1 MEQPTTPSSSSL
13 PVWLQRALREPLTHF
28 VVLGALI
35 FAADHFVLAQ
45 RGNPQEIVITKEA
58 YAEARSAFVAG
69 MKREPTDA
77 ELKVLTDRWVDNEV
91 LFREGLALGMDRGDQ
106 AMKDRVVFK
115 VLTATQSGLALPKI
129 DEAGLRAWF
138 ESRRDRYDLPAR
150 FSFEEAVLA
159 AGDATPEKLQK
170 FVTALNTQQA
180 PELEGSLRIFKDR
193 PGPTLAQSYGAPFA
207 DALEKQT
214 IDRWAVLASQ
224 EGLRVIR
231 LTALT
236 PGRAISYDE
245 IKDRVYTDWKEFTS
259 SQLTKTAIR
268 EIAKK
273 YRVRDEG
280 KGS

>member
-1 MEQPTTPSSSSL
+1 MGHPITPSAST
-13 PVWLQRALREPLTHF
+13 WLQRVLREPLTHF

-35 FAADHFVLAQ
+35 FAADHLILAE
-45 RGNPQEIVITKEA
+45 RGNPQEIIITKET
-58 YAEARSAFVAG
+58 YAEARGAFVAG
-69 MKREPTDA
+69 MKREPTAA
-77 ELKVLTDRWVDNEV
+77 ELKVLTDRWLDNEV
-91 LFREGLALGMDRGDQ
+91 LYREGLALGMDRGDQ
-106 AMKDRVVFK
+106 AMKDRVIFK

-150 FSFEEAVLA
+150 LSFEEAVLA
-159 AGDATPEKLQK
+159 AGDATPEKLKK
-170 FVTALNTQQA
+170 FVTALNSQQA

-193 PGPTLAQSYGAPFA
+193 PRPTLVQSYGASFA
-207 DALEKQT
+207 DALEKQA
-214 IDRWAVLASQ
+214 IGSWAVLQSQ
-224 EGLRVIR
+224 EGFRAIR

-236 PGRAISYDE
+236 PGRPTSYDE
-245 IKDRVYTDWKEFTS
+245 IKSSVYADWKEFTS

-280 KGS
+280 TGS

>member
-1 MEQPTTPSSSSL
+1 MEQPITHPSSSS
-13 PVWLQRALREPLTHF
+13 PVWLQRVLREPLTHF

-35 FAADHFVLAQ
+35 FAADHVILGQ

-58 YAEARSAFVAG
+58 YAEARGAFVAG

-91 LFREGLALGMDRGDQ
+91 LYREGLALGMDRGDQ

-138 ESRRDRYDLPAR
+138 ESRRDQYDLPAR

-159 AGDATPEKLQK
+159 ASDATPEKLQK
-170 FVTALNTQQA
+170 FVTALNSQQA
-180 PELEGSLRIFKDR
+180 PEVEGSLRIFKDR
-193 PGPTLAQSYGAPFA
+193 PRPNLVQSYGAPFA
-207 DALEKQT
+207 DALEKQA
-214 IDRWAVLASQ
+214 INSWAVLQSQ
-224 EGLRVIR
+224 EGSRAVR
-231 LTALT
+231 LTAVT
-236 PGRAISYDE
+236 PGRPVAYDE
-245 IKDRVYTDWKEFTS
+245 MKERVYTDWKEFTS

-280 KGS
+280 KSS

>member
-1 MEQPTTPSSSSL
+1 MEQPLTHPPSSSR
-13 PVWLQRALREPLTHF
+13 VWLQSVLREPLTHF

-35 FAADHFVLAQ
+35 FAADHLILAQ
-45 RGNPQEIVITKEA
+45 RGDPQEIVITKEA
-58 YAEARSAFVAG
+58 YAEARSAFMTG

-91 LFREGLALGMDRGDQ
+91 LYREGLALGMDRGDQ

-138 ESRRDRYDLPAR
+138 ESRREQYDLPAR

-159 AGDATPEKLQK
+159 ASEATPEKLQK
-170 FVTALNTQQA
+170 FVTALNSQQA
-180 PELEGSLRIFKDR
+180 PEAEASLRIFKDR
-193 PGPTLAQSYGAPFA
+193 PRPNLVQSYGAPFA
-207 DALEKQT
+207 DALEKQA
-214 IDRWAVLASQ
+214 IDSWGVLQSQ
-224 EGLRVIR
+224 EGARAVR
-231 LTALT
+231 LTAVT
-236 PGRAISYDE
+236 PGRPVAYDE
-245 IKDRVYTDWKEFTS
+245 MKERVYTEWKEFTS

-280 KGS
+280 KSS

>member
-1 MEQPTTPSSSSL
+1 MAHPINPAAPTF
-13 PVWLQRALREPLTHF
+13 LQRALREPLTHF
-28 VVLGALI
+28 LVLGALI
-35 FAADHFVLAQ
+35 FAVDHWVLAA
-45 RGNPQEIVITKEA
+45 RGNPQEIVITKET
-58 YAEARSAFVAG
+58 YAEARGAFVAG

-77 ELKVLTDRWVDNEV
+77 ELKVLTDRWLDNEV
-91 LFREGLALGMDRGDQ
+91 LYREGLALGMDRGDQ
-106 AMKDRVVFK
+106 AMKDRLIFK

-129 DEAGLRAWF
+129 DEVGLRAWF

-150 FSFEEAVLA
+150 LSFEEAVIA
-159 AGDATPEKLQK
+159 SGDATPEKLKK
-170 FVTALNTQQA
+170 FVSALNSQQT

-193 PGPTLAQSYGAPFA
+193 PRPSLVQSYGAPFA

-214 IDRWAVLASQ
+214 INSWAVLQSQ
-224 EGLRVIR
+224 EGLRAIR
-231 LTALT
+231 LTAVM
-236 PGRAISYDE
+236 PGRATSYEE
-245 IKDRVYTDWKEFTS
+245 IKDRVYTDWKEFTA

>member
-1 MEQPTTPSSSSL
+1 MEQPITLPSSFP
-13 PVWLQRALREPLTHF
+13 PVWLQRVLREPLTHF

-35 FAADHFVLAQ
+35 FAADHWVLAE
-45 RGNPQEIVITKEA
+45 RGDPQEIVITKEA
-58 YAEARSAFVAG
+58 YAEARGIFVAG
-69 MKREPTDA
+69 MKREPTAA

-91 LFREGLALGMDRGDQ
+91 LYREGLALGMDRGDQ

-129 DEAGLRAWF
+129 DEAGLRTWF
-138 ESRRDRYDLPAR
+138 ESRRDQYDLPAR

-159 AGDATPEKLQK
+159 ASDATPEKLQK
-170 FVTALNTQQA
+170 FVTALNNAQA

-193 PGPTLAQSYGAPFA
+193 PRPTLVQSYGAPFA
-207 DALEKQT
+207 DALEKQA
-214 IDRWAVLASQ
+214 INNWAVLQSQ
-224 EGLRVIR
+224 EGYRAVR
-231 LTALT
+231 LTAVT
-236 PGRAISYDE
+236 PGRPVAYDE
-245 IKDRVYTDWKEFTS
+245 MKERVYTDWKEFTS